1 MTPTQRLRLADRYAE
16 FLASGRIEDLDPI
29 LAAAE
34 TDPELSRL
42 IVAISR
48 GDAEENGTALSS
60 EERDRVTS
68 RLAAQVASAAG
79 AASDTEAPG
88 TRTFLVTLRDE
99 TGKPMRQAAEE
110 MDTTAN
116 LCDDV
121 NTYWKVHADR
131 RVAALRALLI
141 HRAAETHHIPVGLL
155 EGSFEN
161 DPGYALAAY
170 AEGEIDRDHPTFEE
184 ILEDSGMTDDQ
195 QARWTQAV
203 EDYLRDQKAS
213 V

>member
-16 FLASGRIEDLDPI
+16 SLASGRIEDLDPI

-48 GDAEENGTALSS
+48 GDAEENGTSLTT
-60 EERDRVTS
+60 EERDRMAS

-79 AASDTEAPG
+79 TASGVETPD
-88 TRTFLVTLRDE
+88 TRTFLVALRDE
-99 TGKPMRQAAEE
+99 TGKSMRQAAEE

-121 NTYWKVHADR
+121 NTYWKVHADP
-131 RVAALRALLI
+131 RVAALRPLLI
-141 HRAAETHHIPVGLL
+141 HRAAETHHVPAGLL
-155 EGSFEN
+155 EDSFEN
-161 DPGYALAAY
+161 DPGYDLAAY

-195 QARWTQAV
+195 QARWIQAV
-203 EDYLRDQKAS
+203 EDYFRDQNAS
-213 V
+213 A